1 MFTVLVSE
9 TIDIIFGTSDG
20 GSLVNSFLRG
30 EGGIGSSILILER
43 EPLVPLVCLWVE
55 FRKKIKSYNIRKA
68 P

>member
-9 TIDIIFGTSDG
+9 TIDIILGTSDG

-55 FRKKIKSYNIRKA
+55 FRKKRKSYNIRKA